1 MRNKYFVIL
10 LTVVIAVL
18 CAYYLSFTFIS
29 RGVQDKAEAYAT
41 DASGNINQNKKQAYL
56 DSVWKR
62 PVFSFLGADYTYQ
75 DVRKSELGLGLD
87 LKGGMNVT
95 LEVSPVEIIKV
106 MSGNSKDPKFME
118 ALKRAQELQKT
129 SQSSFVSLFGQ
140 AYREVEPDG
149 KLSRIF
155 ANTANKGKIS
165 YDSSNDQVL
174 SVIDKEV
181 EGAIDRSFNILRTRI
196 DKFGVSEP
204 KIQRQKGTGR
214 IQIELPGVDNPN
226 RVRKLLQGQAKLEF
240 WEVWKPE
247 EFGPFFSQMGEYL
260 ATQEAAGKL
269 KDLKGNRKDALSE
282 AAAAKTDT
290 ADALADAAKTDTTDA
305 LADAAAKDTNALA
318 SKLEGKDT
326 AKTTAAAKK
335 DSLNGKQSSLM
346 AQLFTQLPGGIGSNL
361 RDTAQVN
368 ALFRKPEIRSIF
380 PSNLQFLW
388 GVKPIV
394 AQDGQEFLELYAV
407 KKSRDGKA
415 PIGGEFISDARQD
428 FGQQGQ
434 PEVSMQMN
442 PTGGKKWQRLTG
454 ENIGRQVAIVLDD
467 YVYSAPVVQSEIAG
481 GNSSISGNFT
491 VEEAQDLANILKAGK
506 MPAPTRI
513 VEEAI
518 VGPSLG
524 QEAIN
529 QGLYST
535 LAALA
540 VVMLFMIIYYHKAGF
555 IADIALLINVFFT
568 LGILAQFNAALS
580 LPGIAGMVLTMGMAV
595 DANVLIFERIR
606 EELEAGLSMQDAIK
620 KGYNKAFSSIFDSHA
635 TTILAGIILFYWG
648 SGLVKGF
655 AITLMLGIA
664 TSFLT
669 AVFNSR
675 LIIEWLTAGKDGSS
689 MKFSTPLSRNAFKNF
704 HFDLVKNR
712 KKAYAFSIAITIIG
726 FAAMIF
732 EGGPNLG
739 VDFKGGRSYVV
750 NFDSAIPASDV
761 RSALEPAFQH
771 KGTEVKTYGAS
782 NRLKITTSYLIDDE
796 STQGDN
802 TVQSALMQGLQK
814 YSNLHPKVLSS
825 SKVGATMA
833 DDIQKTALVAVL
845 LAIGGI
851 FIYIMFRFRSWA
863 YALGSIVA
871 LVHDALVVIAAFAIA
886 NLFGMDFEIDQVF
899 IAALLTIIG
908 FSITDT
914 VVIFDRIREYI
925 DENPRA
931 KFVDL
936 VNPALNST
944 FSRTIITSL
953 TLLLVVVVLFFFGGE
968 TLRGFSFAMI
978 IGVLIG
984 TYSSL
989 FIATPVVLETNPDK
1003 NRKKEL
1009 DTPIVPT
1016 PVASHKGH

>member
-1 MRNKYFVIL
+1 MRNKYFVII

-29 RGVQDKAEAYAT
+29 RGVQEKAEAFAT
-41 DASGNINQNKKQAYL
+41 DAKGNISLEKKQAYL

-62 PVFSFLGADYTYQ
+62 PVWNFLGAEYTYQ

-106 MSGNSKDPKFME
+106 MSGNSKDSKFLE
-118 ALKRAQELQKT
+118 ALKRAQELQKN

-140 AYREVEPDG
+140 AYREVEPNG
-149 KLSRIF
+149 NLSRIF

-165 YDSSNDQVL
+165 YNSSNDQVL
-174 SVIDKEV
+174 AAIDKEV

-247 EFGPFFSQMGEYL
+247 EFSPFFTQMGEYL
-260 ATQEAAGKL
+260 AAQEATGGL
-269 KDLKGNRKDALSE
+269 KDLKAKGKEDALSK
-282 AAAAKTDT
+282 AAATDT
-290 ADALADAAKTDTTDA
+290 TDALAEAAKTDTTDA
-305 LADAAAKDTNALA
+305 LAEAAAKDTNALA
-318 SKLEGKDT
+318 SKLETKDT
-326 AKTTAAAKK
+326 AKATAAAKK
-335 DSLNGKQSSLM
+335 DSLNSKQSSLM
-346 AQLFTQLPGGIGSNL
+346 SQLFTQLPGGIGSNV
-361 RDTAQVN
+361 RDTARVN
-368 ALFRKPEIRSIF
+368 ALFRKNEIRSIF

-394 AQDGQEFLELYAV
+394 AQDGQEFLELYAI
-407 KKSRDGKA
+407 KKGRDGKA
-415 PIGGEFISDARQD
+415 PLGGEYISEARQD
-428 FGQQGQ
+428 FDQQGR
-434 PEVSMQMN
+434 PEINMQMN
-442 PTGGKKWQRLTG
+442 PAGGKKWQRLTG

-481 GNSSISGNFT
+481 ANSSISGNFT
-491 VEEAQDLANILKAGK
+491 IEEAQDLANILKAGK

-529 QGLYST
+529 QGMYST
-535 LAALA
+535 LAALG
-540 VVMLFMIIYYHKAGF
+540 VVMLFMIIYYNKAGL
-555 IADIALLINVFFT
+555 IADIALLVNVFFT

-606 EELEAGLSMQDAIK
+606 EELEGGLSMKDAIK

-675 LIIEWLTAGKDGSS
+675 LIIEWLTSKDGSN
-689 MKFSTPLSRNAFKNF
+689 MKFSTGLSRNAFKNF

-712 KKAYAFSIAITIIG
+712 KKAYIFSLAITVIG
-726 FAAMIF
+726 FAAMVF

-750 NFDSAIPASDV
+750 NFDNAIPASEVKTD
-761 RSALEPAFQH
+761 LEPSFQH
-771 KGTEVKTYGAS
+771 KGTEVKTYGSS

-796 STQGDN
+796 STKGDN
-802 TVQSALMQGLQK
+802 EVQAALMNGLKK
-814 YSNLHPKVLSS
+814 YSNLHPTILSS

-845 LAIGGI
+845 LAFGGI

-914 VVIFDRIREYI
+914 VVIYDRIREYT
-925 DENPRA
+925 DENPKAR
-931 KFVDL
+931 FVDL

-978 IGVLIG
+978 VGVLIG

-1003 NRKKEL
+1003 NRDKENEK
-1009 DTPIVPT
+1009 PIVPT
-1016 PVASHKGH
+1016 PVAAQKTR